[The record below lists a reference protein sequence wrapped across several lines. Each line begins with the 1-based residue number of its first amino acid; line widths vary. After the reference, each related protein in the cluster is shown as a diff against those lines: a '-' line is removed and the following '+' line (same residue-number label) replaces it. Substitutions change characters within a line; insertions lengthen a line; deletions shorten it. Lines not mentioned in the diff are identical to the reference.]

1 MIRVHNGRLIQD
13 LLVLTQEQKF
23 CPRRGDTTP
32 VPLMRRVQDIRLLA
46 EKSISLIDDVLDDFR
61 TSTSVLN
68 SKR

>member
-23 CPRRGDTTP
+23 CPWRGDATP
-32 VPLMRRVQDIRLLA
+32 VPLMRSVQDIRLLA
-46 EKSISLIDDVLDDFR
+46 EKSISLINDVLDNFR